1 MEYFVIGDADTVLGF
16 SIVGV
21 DGIQVSSKEEAEQA
35 ASMIYASGYQKGV
48 DDFAARMA
56 HVDID
61 QAVIQI
67 YLMGNISIADFMRQY
82 GRIVASELKEGGG
95 L

>member
-1 MEYFVIGDADTVLGF
+1 MTFFVVGSFLLG
-16 SIVGV
+16 GV
-21 DGIQVSSKEEAEQA
+21 AGMMLTCIIIAAGKEDAEQA
-35 ASMIYASGYQKGV
+35 ASMIYTSGYQKGV

-67 YLMGNISIADFMRQY
+67 YLMGNISTADFMRQY
-82 GRIVASELKEGGG
+82 GRIVASELKEGDR

>member
-1 MEYFVIGDADTVLGF
+1 
-16 SIVGV
+16 
-21 DGIQVSSKEEAEQA
+21 
-35 ASMIYASGYQKGV
+35 MIYASGYKKGV

-61 QAVIQI
+61 QAVVQI
-67 YLMGNISIADFMRQY
+67 YLMGNISIANFMRKY
-82 GRIVASELKEGGG
+82 GRIVASELKEGDG

>member
-1 MEYFVIGDADTVLGF
+1 M
-16 SIVGV
+16 
-21 DGIQVSSKEEAEQA
+21 SKMRKRGKQA

-67 YLMGNISIADFMRQY
+67 YLMGNISIANFMRQY
-82 GRIVASELKEGGG
+82 GRIVASELKEGDR

>member
-1 MEYFVIGDADTVLGF
+1 MAFAAIGGFLLGGFAGVLLTCIMVA
-16 SIVGV
+16 SR
-21 DGIQVSSKEEAEQA
+21 KEEAEQA

-67 YLMGNISIADFMRQY
+67 YLMGNISTADFMRQY
-82 GRIVASELKEGGG
+82 GRIVSSELKEGDR

>member
-1 MEYFVIGDADTVLGF
+1 MAFAAIGGFLLGGFAGVLLTCIMVASG
-16 SIVGV
+16 
-21 DGIQVSSKEEAEQA
+21 KEEA
-35 ASMIYASGYQKGV
+35 V

-67 YLMGNISIADFMRQY
+67 YLMGNISIANFMRQY
-82 GRIVASELKEGGG
+82 GRIVASELKEGDR

>member
-1 MEYFVIGDADTVLGF
+1 MAFAAIGGFLLGGFAGVLLTC
-16 SIVGV
+16 IMV
-21 DGIQVSSKEEAEQA
+21 
-35 ASMIYASGYQKGV
+35 ASGYQKGV

-67 YLMGNISIADFMRQY
+67 YLMGNISIANFMRQY
-82 GRIVASELKEGGG
+82 GRIVASELKEGDG

>member
-1 MEYFVIGDADTVLGF
+1 MAFAAIGGFLLGGFAGVLLTCIMVASG
-16 SIVGV
+16 
-21 DGIQVSSKEEAEQA
+21 KEEAEQA

-67 YLMGNISIADFMRQY
+67 YLMGNISIANFMRQY
-82 GRIVASELKEGGG
+82 GRIVASELKEGDI

>member
-1 MEYFVIGDADTVLGF
+1 MAFAAIGGFLLGGF
-16 SIVGV
+16 AGV
-21 DGIQVSSKEEAEQA
+21 PLTCIMVASGKEEAEQA

-48 DDFAARMA
+48 DD
-56 HVDID
+56 

-67 YLMGNISIADFMRQY
+67 YLMGNISIANFMRQY
-82 GRIVASELKEGGG
+82 GRIVASELKEGDG

>member
-1 MEYFVIGDADTVLGF
+1 MTFFVVGSFLLG
-16 SIVGV
+16 GV
-21 DGIQVSSKEEAEQA
+21 AGMMLTCIIIAAGKEDAEQA
-35 ASMIYASGYQKGV
+35 ASMKYTSGYQKGV

-67 YLMGNISIADFMRQY
+67 YLMGNISTADFMRQY
-82 GRIVASELKEGGG
+82 GRIVASELKEGDR

>member
-1 MEYFVIGDADTVLGF
+1 MAFAAIGGFLLGGF
-16 SIVGV
+16 VGV
-21 DGIQVSSKEEAEQA
+21 LLTCASGKEEAEQA

-67 YLMGNISIADFMRQY
+67 YLMGNISTADFMRQY
-82 GRIVASELKEGGG
+82 GRIVASELKEGDR

>member
-1 MEYFVIGDADTVLGF
+1 MAFAAIGGFLLGGF
-16 SIVGV
+16 VGV
-21 DGIQVSSKEEAEQA
+21 LLTCIMVASGKEEAEQA

-61 QAVIQI
+61 QAVQI
-67 YLMGNISIADFMRQY
+67 YLMGNISTADFMRQY
-82 GRIVASELKEGGG
+82 GRIVASELKEGDR